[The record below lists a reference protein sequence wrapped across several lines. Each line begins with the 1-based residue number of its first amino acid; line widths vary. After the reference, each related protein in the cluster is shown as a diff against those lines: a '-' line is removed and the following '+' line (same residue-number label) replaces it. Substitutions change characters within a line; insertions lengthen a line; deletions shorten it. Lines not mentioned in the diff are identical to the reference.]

1 MATEQGSG
9 FTDNHLIWAG
19 IGLAAGFLMKANG
32 WAEWVKDEASGKM
45 RFVVSWRALA
55 ADWTSAG
62 MILVLALGVTSLWP
76 FLGWGPLPPA
86 ATALIVGIAFLVG
99 LRPLT
104 EKVHAFLDALI
115 SRTKGGTA

>member
-19 IGLAAGFLMKANG
+19 IGLAVGFLLKANG
-32 WAEWVKDEASGKM
+32 WADWIKDEATGKT
-45 RFVVSWRALA
+45 RFVVYWRMLA

-62 MILVLALGVTSLWP
+62 MIIVLGLGVTALFP
-76 FLGWGPLPPA
+76 LLGWGPLPPA
-86 ATALIVGIAFLVG
+86 GTAFLVGVMFLVG

-115 SRTKGGTA
+115 ARVKGGTA